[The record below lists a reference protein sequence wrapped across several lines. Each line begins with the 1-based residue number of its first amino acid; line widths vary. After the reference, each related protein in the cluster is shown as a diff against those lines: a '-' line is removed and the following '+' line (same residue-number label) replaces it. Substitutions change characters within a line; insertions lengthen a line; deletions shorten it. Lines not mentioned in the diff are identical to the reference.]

1 MRTVILIGL
10 LAIFNR
16 FQLDH
21 SCAPKSHIAIAKN
34 LLVALLVAVFD
45 LVQVVDGQGQQLSVS
60 EALNAEVALELRLV
74 VNPFGLRNIN
84 NILLLHVHHVWE
96 YLQ

>member
-1 MRTVILIGL
+1 MRAVILIGL
-10 LAIFNR
+10 LAIFDR

-34 LLVALLVAVFD
+34 LLVAFLVAVFD
-45 LVQVVDGQGQQLSVS
+45 LVQVMDGQCQQLGVS
-60 EALNAEVALELRLV
+60 EALNAEVTLELRLV
-74 VNPFGLRNIN
+74 VDPFGLRNIN
-84 NILLLHVHHVWE
+84 HILLLHVHHVWE